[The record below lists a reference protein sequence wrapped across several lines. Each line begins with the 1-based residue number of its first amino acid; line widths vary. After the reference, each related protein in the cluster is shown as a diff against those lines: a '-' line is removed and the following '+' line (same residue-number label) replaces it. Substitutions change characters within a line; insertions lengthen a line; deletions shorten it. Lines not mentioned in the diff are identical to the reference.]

1 MIKITY
7 EDKETLNTN
16 EALPEKNKVTSGN
29 MNEIKNVVNGAV
41 GYDPVNLFGEI
52 LGTNGTETLSLYAH
66 IVATKINANVWK
78 FDIEGQMDIANPANN
93 YEWGIMPSKIS
104 ALLNAAI
111 GKQVQYDE
119 SLRKQGNWDIIKSSD
134 KLPYLNLYNY
144 GTTFEFNTNQY
155 LLFARYYTTDGKVG
169 GYDTASFEPS
179 THVYATIYLKEV

>member
-66 IVATKINANVWK
+66 IVATKINADVWK
-78 FDIEGQMDIANPANN
+78 FDIEGQMDIANSQSQF
-93 YEWGIMPSKIS
+93 EWGIMPSKIS

-111 GKQVQYDE
+111 GVQVQYDE
-119 SLRKQGNWDIIKSSD
+119 SLRKQGTWDIIKSSD
-134 KLPYLNLYNY
+134 KLPYLNFYNY
-144 GTTFEFNTNQY
+144 GTTFEYNVDTY
-155 LLFARYYTTDGKVG
+155 LIFARYYTTDGKIG
-169 GYDTASFEPS
+169 GYATASFEPS